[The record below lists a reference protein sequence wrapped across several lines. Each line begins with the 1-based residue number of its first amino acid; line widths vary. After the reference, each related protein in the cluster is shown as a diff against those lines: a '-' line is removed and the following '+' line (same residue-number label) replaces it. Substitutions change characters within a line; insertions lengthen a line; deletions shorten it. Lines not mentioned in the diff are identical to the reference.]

1 MRTAL
6 LQAFAGFNA
15 LLSLATAYV
24 SDLVSAQ
31 HRASAIGLIM
41 AAFSV
46 GLLFGPLM
54 GGFLGTVV
62 ASALSVVG
70 TSLALLLLIFTVP
83 ESLSQASKE
92 GVSSILL
99 CPSLRS
105 IVLLLAPTP
114 GLPAAS
120 TDVYAVFIQC
130 VGPFSD
136 DSWNWTSHTSFR

>member
-1 MRTAL
+1 MTTGL
-6 LQAFAGFNA
+6 LQAFAGFNSF
-15 LLSLATAYV
+15 LSLSTAFV

-31 HRASAIGLIM
+31 HRASTIGLIM

-46 GLLFGPLM
+46 GLLFGPLL

-92 GVSSILL
+92 GVSSVLL
-99 CPSLRS
+99 CPSLLKS
-105 IVLLLAPTP
+105 FLANSSNTRPP
-114 GLPAAS
+114 SCQFRGLCCLDPMCG
-120 TDVYAVFIQC
+120 TVY
-130 VGPFSD
+130 G
-136 DSWNWTSHTSFR
+136 WHL

>member
-1 MRTAL
+1 MTAGP

-15 LLSLATAYV
+15 FLSLSTAFV

-62 ASALSVVG
+62 ASALSVLG

-92 GVSSILL
+92 GVSSVLL
-99 CPSLRS
+99 GPSLRN
-105 IVLLLAPTP
+105 IVLPPAPIP

-120 TDVYAVFIQC
+120 SDACAVLIRC
-130 VGPFSD
+130 VGLYSD
-136 DSWNWTSHTSFR
+136 DSCA